1 MMQPFRIL
9 IADSHAIVRQ
19 GLSQICNAEPDM
31 CVVGQA
37 VDGPEAYQ
45 MALQL
50 QPDMMII
57 DINLPMLD
65 SVQLTRR
72 LIQALPG
79 VGILLLTTHR
89 QDQPIFE
96 AIKAGARAY
105 LLKDADSDLL
115 LQTIRTVASGEAVM
129 NPVLALKILETF
141 LQQQHDLVLS
151 RGIIFL
157 NQRDMDILRLFA
169 QGLDT
174 SAVSQ
179 RLCLL
184 ETTVRDRMTVILE
197 KLHVSNTVQ
206 AVPDMLNM
214 PEVVSCGTVR
224 NS

>member
-37 VDGPEAYQ
+37 VDGQEAYQ

-50 QPDMMII
+50 QPDLII
-57 DINLPMLD
+57 LDINLSTLD
-65 SVQLTRR
+65 SVQLTWR

-115 LQTIRTVASGEAVM
+115 VQTIRTVASGEAVM

-206 AVPDMLNM
+206 AVPDM
-214 PEVVSCGTVR
+214 PEAVPCGVAR
-224 NS
+224 SS